1 MEALK
6 GHTEQFRPQAVG
18 QRSPKEGVHNYW
30 GTGKN
35 IKMPIDIYLTLLT
48 ACFIYIKLLSSE
60 RLSNSP
66 KATQLVSMS
75 DSKAVLFPFAESY
88 AER

>member
-6 GHTEQFRPQAVG
+6 GQAEQFGPQAAG
-18 QRSPKEGVHNYW
+18 QWSPKRGVHNYW

-35 IKMPIDIYLTLLT
+35 IKMLIDIYLTLLN
-48 ACFIYIKLLSSE
+48 ACVLYKKLLSSE

-66 KATQLVSMS
+66 KATQLASVS
-75 DSKAVLFPFAESY
+75 DSKAVLFTYAKSY